1 MPYSEIKSCS
11 VHRTC
16 GKYNGESHTF
26 VKIQAVRDSSQHIF
40 IGLNDAD
47 SFVALVNAMMKRE
60 TNELSLK
67 AEVVDQDKQVSMPL
81 L

>member
-1 MPYSEIKSCS
+1 MQYSEIKSCS
-11 VHRTC
+11 VHRNC
-16 GKYNGESHTF
+16 GKCCGESHT
-26 VKIQAVRDSSQHIF
+26 VKIEAVRDSSQHIV
-40 IGLNDAD
+40 IGLKDAD